1 MSDVSSR
8 ILKNSFFVYLGKIVN
23 LSITFFVFVH
33 LANYLGKNA
42 FGRLSVAITYIATFG
57 VLSNFGLNQ
66 ILVRELSTKQHDS
79 NLLLSNSIILKA
91 ILSFFSIILGLIGT
105 FFLDYSRETTVLIWI
120 ISFNLL
126 ISSKL
131 SSTRTIFEAYFQ
143 ANLKMVFPIFF
154 NFIDNL
160 LFASLIFFYT
170 IKYKVGLFEIAIIYV
185 VCNLPGTILLL
196 VKFFKSVSL
205 KLTIRFVAIK
215 NFIKESFPLFLY
227 IFFSTLNTKIDIL
240 LLSWMKGDEEVG
252 YFSAASRL
260 VYPLMFLSTSLSISL
275 FPILSKYY
283 KEKRN
288 EFQKYLKIGMK
299 YILLIAIFLSTTLS
313 FHAHKLITTLYE
325 SGYEPATDSFK
336 ILIIALGIYFIVFYF
351 VDIFIAARSQKMITI
366 IMALGLVLN
375 VVLNLILI
383 PKLGFVGS
391 SYVRLL
397 TYFFLFIM
405 FLIFS
410 HNKLKIKGI
419 IDFLKMSTLL
429 ILFIIAQTIF
439 LNLHIVVSLLL
450 SGIIYVVLI
459 MVLKVISKQE
469 VLLFTKIFNKRN
481 KQFV

>member
-1 MSDVSSR
+1 MGK
-8 ILKNSFFVYLGKIVN
+8 KNHRFLRPLTKEGKFV
-23 LSITFFVFVH
+23 
-33 LANYLGKNA
+33 
-42 FGRLSVAITYIATFG
+42 
-57 VLSNFGLNQ
+57 
-66 ILVRELSTKQHDS
+66 
-79 NLLLSNSIILKA
+79 
-91 ILSFFSIILGLIGT
+91 
-105 FFLDYSRETTVLIWI
+105 
-120 ISFNLL
+120 
-126 ISSKL
+126 KL
-131 SSTRTIFEAYFQ
+131 S
-143 ANLKMVFPIFF
+143 
-154 NFIDNL
+154 
-160 LFASLIFFYT
+160 
-170 IKYKVGLFEIAIIYV
+170 
-185 VCNLPGTILLL
+185 L

-205 KLTIRFVAIK
+205 KLTIRFDAIK